1 MMRDRALTFLHPDS
15 SLSKVKIALFETLTT
30 EQLLM
35 TLVPGTGGCL
45 KARPDGTV
53 LDGHH
58 RLYVLRARGVDI
70 HALPRE
76 IVEKTGL

>member
-1 MMRDRALTFLHPDS
+1 MPDQPLNFLHPHT
-15 SLSKVKIALFETLTT
+15 SLSKVKIDLFETLTT
-30 EQLLM
+30 EQSLI
-35 TLVPGTGGCL
+35 TLFPGTSDCL
-45 KARPDGTV
+45 KARSDGTV

-76 IVEKTGL
+76 IIGKTGF

>member
-1 MMRDRALTFLHPDS
+1 MPDPPLNFLHLHT
-15 SLSKVKIALFETLTT
+15 SLSKVKIALFETLST
-30 EQLLM
+30 ERLLI
-35 TLVPGTGGCL
+35 TLTPGTRDCL

-58 RLYVLRARGVDI
+58 RLHVLRARGVDI

-76 IVEKTGL
+76 TVEKAGL

>member
-1 MMRDRALTFLHPDS
+1 MPDPPLNFLHTNT

-30 EQLLM
+30 EQLLI
-35 TLVPGTGGCL
+35 TLIPGIRDCL

-70 HALPRE
+70 HSLPRE
-76 IVEKTGL
+76 VVRKTGM